1 MSRKGRRSATAAKK
15 TNVPAVIPA
24 GTPAA
29 PALVG
34 DIMRSDGLV
43 RLNND
48 GYVDLMAAIAGE
60 IGGGSG
66 AAGSAG
72 MNTPTARR
80 MKARAT
86 AGQLQMNNLL
96 LENVSGI
103 GYRIVYEPVE
113 AAVNPGFTVVSDNPD
128 DVKRVEEFFDEWD
141 VWSAIA
147 AAAAMRRS
155 DGWSILV
162 KGDGFVRP
170 HPGHVIEPS
179 HDWYRDYMSP
189 LFGLP
194 AYWKVTLKNPV
205 GGVVDIPQ
213 DRSILFGD
221 VHRQNI
227 NENNSG
233 YWFGQSVLSRVYAA
247 LERLGLTAEFI
258 LSILSQS
265 VQDVLKRND
274 LDVELETKEGE
285 AKAARRVG
293 GIAATKNINDLIII
307 DAQETLERLQSTFTG
322 LNNLPEFAIRIIA
335 AESGVPLSVLANTSS
350 GISNNDDSGDE
361 VWRRLCE
368 TIQSNDIIPAARKIA
383 LDYLGIRCK
392 FVPNKSQ
399 GDIRRDAEVDEIR
412 AKTLKQ
418 VYDMRAI
425 TSEEVRETVREYGIA
440 KLLSERMPPE
450 LAEDEEDDDK
460 QPGGNDNSKNN
471 NAGGANGEEE

>member
-1 MSRKGRRSATAAKK
+1 MGKKGRRSMAAAKN
-15 TNVPAVIPA
+15 TN
-24 GTPAA
+24 THAA
-29 PALVG
+29 ASTSPALPGNVITSG
-34 DIMRSDGLV
+34 GLIHV
-43 RLNND
+43 NND
-48 GYVDLMAAIAGE
+48 GYMELMGAIAGE
-60 IGGGSG
+60 IG
-66 AAGSAG
+66 AASSLSVGSAG

-80 MKARAT
+80 MKSRAM

-96 LENVSGI
+96 LENASGI
-103 GYRIVYEPVE
+103 AYRIVYEPVS
-113 AAVNPGFTVVSDNPD
+113 AAINPGFTVVADNPE
-128 DVKRVEEFFDEWD
+128 DVERVEQFFDEWD
-141 VWSAIA
+141 IWSAIGA
-147 AAAAMRRS
+147 AAAFRRS
-155 DGWSILV
+155 DGWGILV
-162 KGDGFVRP
+162 KGDSFVRP
-170 HPGHVIEPS
+170 HPGHVIQPS
-179 HDWYRDYMSP
+179 HDWYKDYMSP

-194 AYWKVTLKNPV
+194 AYWSVSLKSQI

-233 YWFGQSVLSRVYAA
+233 YWFGQSVLSRVYAS

-274 LDVELETKEGE
+274 LDEELLTKDGE

-307 DAQETLERLQSTFTG
+307 DSKETMERLQSTFTG
-322 LNNLPEFAIRIIA
+322 LNNLPEFAIRLIA

-368 TIQSNDIIPAARKIA
+368 TIQTNDVIPAARKIA

-399 GDIRRDAEVDEIR
+399 GDIRRDAEVDELR
-412 AKTLKQ
+412 AKTLKYI
-418 VYDMRAI
+418 YDMRAI
-425 TSEEVRETVREYGIA
+425 TPEEVRVTASEYGMV
-440 KLLSERMPPE
+440 KLLSKTLPPE
-450 LAEDEEDDDK
+450 LTEDEEEEDGK
-460 QPGGNDNSKNN
+460 QPGNNS

>member
-1 MSRKGRRSATAAKK
+1 MSKKRGRTNAARNTHATRA
-15 TNVPAVIPA
+15 PAVIPA
-24 GTPAA
+24 AAA

-34 DIMRSDGLV
+34 NIITSDGYKHI
-43 RLNND
+43 NND
-48 GYVDLMAAIAGE
+48 GYMELMGAITGELAA
-60 IGGGSG
+60 GGSLSV
-66 AAGSAG
+66 GSAG

-80 MKARAT
+80 MKSRAV
-86 AGQLQMNNLL
+86 AGQMRMNNLL
-96 LENVSGI
+96 LENSSGI
-103 GYRIVYEPVE
+103 AFRIVTEPVD

-128 DVKRVEEFFDEWD
+128 DVKRVEDFFDEHDIWD
-141 VWSAIA
+141 AIA
-147 AAAAMRRS
+147 TATAFKRS
-155 DGWSILV
+155 DGWAVLV

-179 HDWYRDYMSP
+179 HDWYGDYNSP

-194 AYWKVTLKNPV
+194 AYWRVTLKSPV
-205 GGVVDIPQ
+205 GGTVDIPQ

-227 NENNSG
+227 NEGNTG
-233 YWFGQSVLSRVYAA
+233 WIFGQSILSRVYAA

-265 VQDVLKRND
+265 VQDVLTRND
-274 LDVELETKEGE
+274 LDQELETKDGE

-307 DAQETLERLQSTFTG
+307 DNKEKMERLQSTFTG
-322 LNNLPEFAIRIIA
+322 LNNLPEFAIRVIC
-335 AESGVPLSVLANTSS
+335 AESGVPLSVIANTSS
-350 GISNNDDSGDE
+350 GLSNNDDSGDE
-361 VWRRLCE
+361 VWRRLVE
-368 TIQSNDIIPAARKIA
+368 TIQTKDVIPAARKIA
-383 LDYLGIRCK
+383 LEYLGIRCK

-399 GDIRRDAEVDEIR
+399 GDIRRDAEVDELR

-418 VYDMRAI
+418 IYDMRAI

-450 LAEDEEDDDK
+450 LKEDPTGDDDD
-460 QPGGNDNSKNN
+460 QPDNAGNDNGKKD
-471 NAGGANGEEE
+471 EE